1 MKFFR
6 ALLKLIIVIIFFAI
20 AYGVCALT
28 PYYIETTHYEK
39 DEIRVVIDDNE
50 YTKSLPDVAAFTSEK
65 VMLSFDTIKKYFYEY
80 IFWDEKYET
89 VIVAK
94 DKTVMKMPVDKNKIL
109 VNGKEKDNSVPVQYI
124 NQKLY
129 IPIEELEEIF
139 DLKVDVNEKIIV
151 TTKDADYF
159 SVKVDNKIHTKKY
172 KKEFCMTTDV
182 VKKGEIIEIF
192 DDYENKGDDDY
203 LWVRTENGSFGYVK
217 KKNIM
222 SKDYL
227 HIKNDEVEEVPAM
240 ISLIWEYA
248 ANYSPDRSGQSK
260 RDGIRI
266 VSPTWIYVNDEKGNL
281 KNTISS
287 SYISWAQSVGYEIWP
302 TIKNDAIGISKTSIL
317 LNDMNYRQSFIDNVT
332 TLIKKY
338 KFKGINLDFENM
350 YMKDRDMYAELVR
363 ELSCT
368 LRANGIISSVD
379 VNVPDGSENWSLC
392 YDSKAISDI
401 ADYTIVMAYD
411 QHGSSSKKAGSVA
424 SLDWV
429 ELNLQKMIER
439 DGIDSNRLVLGV
451 PFYSR
456 FWRVRN
462 DVVVSTSTMTMKT
475 TKDYMDK
482 HSDSV
487 EWVEES
493 GQYVVRYKD
502 KNDDIEIWVE
512 NEKSLKEKLKLIS
525 KYKLA
530 GFAAWRWGFEN
541 EETWSLIG
549 E

>member
-109 VNGKEKDNSVPVQYI
+109 VNGKEKDISVPVQYI

>member
-109 VNGKEKDNSVPVQYI
+109 VNGKEKDISVPVQYI

-172 KKEFCMTTDV
+172 KKDFCMTTDV
-182 VKKGEIIEIF
+182 VKKGETIEIF

-317 LNDMNYRQSFIDNVT
+317 LNDMNYRQSFIDNVM

-350 YMKDRDMYAELVR
+350 YMKDREMYAELVR